1 MKQTNLTRWIEAAEA
16 RSVWMLAAENTAG
29 PAVAT
34 ALPDA
39 QPVPSVLAK
48 LREQCC
54 LGEATRRL
62 VALYRTRPEE

>member
-16 RSVWMLAAENTAG
+16 RSVWMLAGENTAV
-29 PAVAT
+29 PAVTT
-34 ALPDA
+34 APPDV
-39 QPVPSVLAK
+39 QPVHSLLAK